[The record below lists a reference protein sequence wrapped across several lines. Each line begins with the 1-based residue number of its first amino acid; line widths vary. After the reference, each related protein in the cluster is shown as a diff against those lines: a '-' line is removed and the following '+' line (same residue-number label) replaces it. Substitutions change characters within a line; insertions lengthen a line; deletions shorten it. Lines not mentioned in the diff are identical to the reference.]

1 MAISDFITSSVSS
14 GLSVKIK
21 LCQYVSYSILN
32 IKGDVLFI
40 VHSNL
45 LTLFSKGAMLSC
57 NHRTFYIY

>member
-14 GLSVKIK
+14 GLSVKIN
-21 LCQYVSYSILN
+21 LCQYVSCSVLN
-32 IKGDVLFI
+32 IKGDVLFT

-45 LTLFSKGAMLSC
+45 LKIFNKGAMLSS

>member
-1 MAISDFITSSVSS
+1 MAISDFITPSVSS

-45 LTLFSKGAMLSC
+45 LKLFSKGVMLSS